1 MSSRAFRS
9 VIKRREHLERHQP
22 EARARFGL
30 LEKHKD
36 YVARAKNFHS
46 KEARL
51 KALRAKAAN
60 RNPDEFY
67 FKMLSTKTKGG
78 VFVGESE
85 RGRMSADMLAVLQ
98 TQDRGYVA
106 TAKAAEDRRIERMQ
120 SALHVLPVAVEGSSS
135 SGGGSGGA
143 PRHTVFVDTAEEAA
157 AFDAARFLDTDPAL
171 LGRAFNR
178 PRRAQLAG
186 GELLGSGS
194 GGGGGAGGSGA
205 AAAAA
210 GGGVDKEERRS
221 LKRARRERDRA
232 YAELDERMER
242 SEKLGR
248 LAQHMDLKRALLQK
262 GKRVKVK
269 DAEGEAP
276 AVYKWKAERK
286 R

>member
-51 KALRAKAAN
+51 KALRAKADN

-67 FKMLSTKTKGG
+67 FKMLSSRTKGG
-78 VFVGESE
+78 VFVGTSE

-106 TAKAAEDRRIERMQ
+106 TAKAAEDARVARLQ
-120 SALHVLPVAVEGSSS
+120 GALHVLPQT
-135 SGGGSGGA
+135 GA
-143 PRHTVFVDTAEEAA
+143 ALPPLPSRHTVFVDSAEEAA
-157 AFDAARFLDTDPAL
+157 AFDAAAFLDTDAAL

-194 GGGGGAGGSGA
+194 GSGGGGI
-205 AAAAA
+205 AAAA

>member
-51 KALRAKAAN
+51 KALRAKADN

-67 FKMLSTKTKGG
+67 FKMLSSRTKGG
-78 VFVGESE
+78 VFVGASE

-106 TAKAAEDRRIERMQ
+106 TAKAAEDARVARLQ
-120 SALHVLPVAVEGSSS
+120 GALHVLPQT
-135 SGGGSGGA
+135 GA
-143 PRHTVFVDTAEEAA
+143 ALPPLASRHTVFVDSAEEAA
-157 AFDAARFLDTDPAL
+157 AFDAAAFLDTDAAL

-194 GGGGGAGGSGA
+194 GGGAGGAGAA

>member
-46 KEARL
+46 KEKRL
-51 KALRAKAAN
+51 ATLREKAAN
-60 RNPDEFY
+60 KNPDEFY
-67 FKMLSTKTKGG
+67 FKMLSSRTKGG
-78 VFVGESE
+78 VFVGASE

-106 TAKAAEDRRIERMQ
+106 TAKAAEDARVARLQ
-120 SALHVLPVAVEGSSS
+120 GALHVLPQA
-135 SGGGSGGA
+135 GA
-143 PRHTVFVDTAEEAA
+143 ALPPLPSRHTVFVDSAEEAA
-157 AFDAARFLDTDPAL
+157 AFDAAAFLDTDAAL
-171 LGRAFNR
+171 LGRTFNR

-186 GELLGSGS
+186 GEML
-194 GGGGGAGGSGA
+194 GGSGA

-210 GGGVDKEERRS
+210 GGGSGGGGGVDKEERRS

-269 DAEGEAP
+269 EAEGDAP

>member
-36 YVARAKNFHS
+36 YVARARNFHS

-51 KALRAKAAN
+51 KSLRVKAAN

-67 FKMLSTKTKGG
+67 HKMLSSKTKGG
-78 VFVGESE
+78 VYEGASE
-85 RGRMSADMLAVLQ
+85 GGRLGPDMLALLQ
-98 TQDRGYVA
+98 TQDRGYVS
-106 TAKAAEDRRIERMQ
+106 TVKAAEDRRIERLQ
-120 SALHVLPVAVEGSSS
+120 SSLHVLPMVHSSS
-135 SGGGSGGA
+135 SSSQ
-143 PRHTVFVDTAEEAA
+143 PNRHTVFVDSAEEAA
-157 AFDAARFLDTDPAL
+157 AFDAAAFLDTDPAL
-171 LGRAFNR
+171 LGRTFNR
-178 PRRAQLAG
+178 PRKAQL
-186 GELLGSGS
+186 S
-194 GGGGGAGGSGA
+194 GGGLLGGA

-210 GGGVDKEERRS
+210 AAGSGASAGAAGAAEKAERRS
-221 LKRARRERDRA
+221 LKRSRKEKDRA

-242 SEKLGR
+242 SEKLGK
-248 LAQHMDLKRALLQK
+248 LAQHMDLKRALQQK

-269 DAEGEAP
+269 DAEGDAP
-276 AVYKWKAERK
+276 ALFKWKSERK

>member
-51 KALRAKAAN
+51 KALRAKADN

-67 FKMLSTKTKGG
+67 FKMLSSRTKGG
-78 VFVGESE
+78 VFVGASE

-106 TAKAAEDRRIERMQ
+106 TAKAAEDARVARLQ
-120 SALHVLPVAVEGSSS
+120 GALHVLPQA
-135 SGGGSGGA
+135 GA
-143 PRHTVFVDTAEEAA
+143 ALPPLPSRHTVFVDSAEEAA
-157 AFDAARFLDTDPAL
+157 AFDAAAFLDTDAAL
-171 LGRAFNR
+171 LGRTFNR

-186 GELLGSGS
+186 GEML
-194 GGGGGAGGSGA
+194 GGSGA

-210 GGGVDKEERRS
+210 GGSGGGGGVDKEERRA
-221 LKRARRERDRA
+221 LKRSRRQRDRA